1 MVSHET
7 AEFEQ
12 SRQRLVQAAAVLL
25 RELSGHDLG
34 LVMARNRDP
43 YRTKAATRSAPPSAA
58 QYARD
63 LPTSGA
69 VRVGQRLR
77 TRRLQAE
84 GDGS

>member
-43 YRTKAATRSAPPSAA
+43 YRTKPATPGRPGDPLGARRSPKPGPI
-58 QYARD
+58 R
-63 LPTSGA
+63 
-69 VRVGQRLR
+69 QR
-77 TRRLQAE
+77 AE
-84 GDGS
+84 SS